1 MPVKGRGALLI
12 LRIVGIGS
20 TLLFLALVLTT
31 VALFLP
37 GNLEIIP
44 PELSATSARF
54 EDGRVYLD
62 TTLGIGNNG
71 YHDITDLVIL
81 VQASV
86 AGVQISDY
94 RTPPVTASVG
104 RQTFIDISIPLDLAP
119 LAASGDLIFRPANV
133 TFTIGVAG
141 TTTRSFIDFGASFT
155 FEQPVDPI
163 IRQAEVDLT
172 NGTLSINGTAFD
184 WTVPYT
190 FETASFLQGNAT
202 ARITLLNE
210 TGVLVSDATAVV
222 PLGRLVNGNVTFP
235 VSAAMGIDLATRPQ
249 NLTVRVELVL
259 PGGLGV
265 SFDTVVS
272 WDPGGG

>member
-12 LRIVGIGS
+12 LRIAGIGS
-20 TLLFLALVLTT
+20 TLLFLGLVLTT
-31 VALFLP
+31 MALVLP

-44 PELSATSARF
+44 PELDATSARF

-104 RQTFIDISIPLDLAP
+104 RQTFIDISIPMDLAP

-141 TTTRSFIDFGASFT
+141 TTTRSFIDF
-155 FEQPVDPI
+155 
-163 IRQAEVDLT
+163 
-172 NGTLSINGTAFD
+172 
-184 WTVPYT
+184 
-190 FETASFLQGNAT
+190 
-202 ARITLLNE
+202 
-210 TGVLVSDATAVV
+210 
-222 PLGRLVNGNVTFP
+222 
-235 VSAAMGIDLATRPQ
+235 
-249 NLTVRVELVL
+249 
-259 PGGLGV
+259 
-265 SFDTVVS
+265 
-272 WDPGGG
+272 